1 MTYTVPSIVF
11 AGSHAIALP
20 LLNFLSQGHTQG
32 DHFRLSGIISQPDR
46 ASGRGKIMTPTI
58 ISRWAMEHHIPLHR
72 PEKLDEHSID
82 WLQEHSCDLLLVMA
96 YGHMI
101 GKTIREFPKLGIFNF
116 HTSLLPRFR
125 GATPIEAA
133 LASDVEKTGVTLM
146 EIVQKMDAGDILGS
160 ISVPIAFHDT
170 QVELTD
176 KLSHATCY
184 LCEKFLPQLLSGN
197 ITRAPQPNEGI
208 TFCRKLETQD
218 RLLDFHA
225 PAEVLHRRI
234 RALTPRPGC
243 ILELDHQPLK
253 IIATDIDEHV
263 LHDEKPGTLIAMPYH
278 NAAIVAGDGKRLLLK
293 EVQAPGGK
301 RMPMTSFL
309 LGHSLPWGTIL
320 PSHPMKPLEHTSFP
334 F

>member
-1 MTYTVPSIVF
+1 
-11 AGSHAIALP
+11 
-20 LLNFLSQGHTQG
+20 
-32 DHFRLSGIISQPDR
+32 
-46 ASGRGKIMTPTI
+46 MTPTI
-58 ISRWAMEHHIPLHR
+58 ISQWAMDHHIPLHR
-72 PEKLDEHSID
+72 PEKLNEHTIA

-101 GKTIREFPKLGIFNF
+101 GKAIQEFPKLGIFNF
-116 HTSLLPRFR
+116 HASLLPRFR

-133 LASDVEKTGVTLM
+133 LASGIEETGVTLM
-146 EIVQKMDAGDILGS
+146 EIVQAMDAGDILGS
-160 ISVPIAFHDT
+160 TSVPIAFHDT

-176 KLSHATCY
+176 KLSHAACS

-197 ITRAPQPNEGI
+197 ITRMPQPNEGI

-218 RLLDFHA
+218 RFLDFHA

-243 ILELDHQPLK
+243 ILEVGNQPLK
-253 IIATDIDEHV
+253 IIATDVDERM
-263 LHDEKPGTLIAMPYH
+263 LYDDKPGTLVAMPHH
-278 NAAIVAGDGKRLLLK
+278 NAAIVTGDRKRLLLK
-293 EVQAPGGK
+293 EIQAPGGK
-301 RMPMTSFL
+301 RMFMTSFL
-309 LGHSLPWGTIL
+309 LGHSLPWGIIL